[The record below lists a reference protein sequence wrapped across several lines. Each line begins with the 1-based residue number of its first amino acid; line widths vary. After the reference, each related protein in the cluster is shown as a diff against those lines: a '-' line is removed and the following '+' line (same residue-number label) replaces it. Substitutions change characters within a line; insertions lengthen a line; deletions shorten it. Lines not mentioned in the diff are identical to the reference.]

1 MRTLKDE
8 ATSPPQCPASERD
21 DFHYWLALHRAPGI
35 GNRRCLK
42 LISELHSPAAI
53 FEAGAEHLR
62 SIGLRP
68 ESIDFLVNPDWAA
81 VDRDLHWLA
90 QSGNNIMTCLDP
102 DYPVLLK
109 EISDPPAL
117 LFMHGDPDYLS
128 QPQLA
133 IVGSRNPSHDG
144 LALAAEFAAHLA
156 CCGLTITSGLASGI
170 DAASH
175 QGALRAGGGTV
186 AVTGTGLD
194 RVYPARHRELAHQ
207 IAENGILLSEF
218 PPGTG
223 PLAANFPRRN
233 RVISGLSLGTL
244 VVEAALRSGSLITAR
259 AALDQGREVFAIPGS
274 IHNPLTRGCHALIR
288 EGAKLVETGDH
299 ILEELAPLISVSLS
313 RAERKDAAGQPAVGK
328 QVPEKLTGEYL
339 QLLDFM
345 GYQPVSVDQL
355 VERSGLTPE
364 QVSSML
370 LVLEL
375 EDHIVGGAGGRYTR
389 IR

>member
-1 MRTLKDE
+1 MRRQ
-8 ATSPPQCPASERD
+8 ANPSQHAASERD
-21 DFHYWLALHRAPGI
+21 DVHYWLALHRAPGI

-42 LISELHSPAAI
+42 LLSEFESPATI
-53 FEAGAEHLR
+53 FEAGADHLR
-62 SIGLRP
+62 SIGLPP
-68 ESIDFLVNPDWAA
+68 ESIDYLVNPDWGA
-81 VDRDLHWLA
+81 VDDDLDWLA
-90 QSGNNIMTCLDP
+90 QPGNSIVTCRDP
-102 DYPVLLK
+102 HYPVLLK
-109 EISDPPAL
+109 EISDPPSL
-117 LFMHGDPDYLS
+117 LFIHGDPDYLS

-144 LALAAEFAAHLA
+144 RSLAAEFAAHLA

-175 QGALRAGGGTV
+175 RGALHARGGTV

-194 RVYPARHRELAHQ
+194 RVYPARHRDLAHQ
-207 IAENGILLSEF
+207 IAENGALLSEF

-233 RVISGLSLGTL
+233 RIISGLSLGTL

-259 AALDQGREVFAIPGS
+259 AALEQGREVFAIPGS

-313 RAERKDAAGQPAVGK
+313 RAENKPAADQSPGK
-328 QVPEKLTGEYL
+328 KQEPEKLAGEYL

-345 GYQPVSVDQL
+345 GYHPVSIDQL

-375 EDHIVGGAGGRYTR
+375 EDHIVGGTGGRYTR

>member
-1 MRTLKDE
+1 MR
-8 ATSPPQCPASERD
+8 PQANPSQSPASERD
-21 DFHYWLALHRAPGI
+21 DVHYWLALQRAPGI

-42 LISELHSPAAI
+42 LLGEFDSPATI
-53 FEAGAEHLR
+53 FAAGAEHLR

-68 ESIDFLVNPDWAA
+68 ESIDYLANPDWEA
-81 VDRDLHWLA
+81 VDRDLDWLA
-90 QSGNNIMTCLDP
+90 QSGNSIMTCRDP

-109 EISDPPAL
+109 AIPDPPAL

-144 LALAAEFAAHLA
+144 RSLAAEFAAHLA

-194 RVYPARHRELAHQ
+194 RVYPARHRKLAHQ
-207 IAENGILLSEF
+207 IAENGVLLSEF

-233 RVISGLSLGTL
+233 RIISGLSLGTL

-259 AALDQGREVFAIPGS
+259 AALEQGREVFAIPGS

-288 EGAKLVETGDH
+288 EGAKLVETGEH
-299 ILEELAPLISVSLS
+299 ILEELAALISVSLS
-313 RAERKDAAGQPAVGK
+313 QANRKPATDQPSGK
-328 QVPEKLTGEYL
+328 KQGAEKLAGEYL

-345 GYQPVSVDQL
+345 GYHPISIDQL
-355 VERSGLTPE
+355 VARSGLTPE